1 MKTFFIASPMFW
13 VSALNTVMSAIFKKF
28 EVIISN
34 STDPKENL
42 RLIEKYKVSQRT
54 VSAASF
60 FHDILTICRVVSLVD
75 HPF

>member
-28 EVIISN
+28 EVISSN

-42 RLIEKYKVSQRT
+42 QLIEKYKVSQRSR
-54 VSAASF
+54 SAASL
-60 FHDILTICRVVSLVD
+60 FHDILTIRRVVSLVD
-75 HPF
+75 FPV

>member
-42 RLIEKYKVSQRT
+42 QLIEKYKVSHCFGCFL
-54 VSAASF
+54 VS
-60 FHDILTICRVVSLVD
+60 
-75 HPF
+75 